1 VKIGHRLNFFL
12 SLQIAQYY
20 NFVRLGRQGYTS
32 IIENDIHNAR
42 LLSHALEN
50 CSYFDL
56 VSDMHRAKGVFGYER
71 ASGLD
76 AIKESVKGIAEHNE
90 SLPVVAFKLTDDFKR
105 ENPHVKQAAVSTL
118 LRTRGWII
126 PNYPLPPSEEHIEI
140 LRIVVRE
147 SFSQDLVDN
156 VLSDIIWAVETLAA
170 SENGFDA
177 EVFAQKADPIQH
189 AHKLEHPAKESRK
202 KKYGSQC

>member
-1 VKIGHRLNFFL
+1 V
-12 SLQIAQYY
+12 QIAQYY

-32 IIENDIHNAR
+32 IIKNDMHNAK

-50 CSYFDL
+50 TGYFDL

-71 ASGLD
+71 TSGLD
-76 AIKESVKGIAEHNE
+76 AIKESVKGITEYNPA
-90 SLPVVAFKLTDDFKR
+90 LPVVSFKLTDDFKR

-126 PNYPLPPSEEHIEI
+126 PNYPLPPNEEHIEI

-147 SFSQDLVDN
+147 SFSQDLVDT
-156 VLSDIIWAVETLAA
+156 VLSDIIWATETLAA
-170 SENGFDA
+170 SESGFDA
-177 EVFAQKADPIQH
+177 EIFAQKADPVQH
-189 AHKLEHPAKESRK
+189 AHKLDHPAHERGGSSK
-202 KKYGSQC
+202 KHSGSKC